1 MIQQN
6 KKIKI
11 NMGMTLIELI
21 VVLSIFAII
30 SSVVIFNYGAFQTKV
45 DIKNLASDIAM
56 QVVTAQK
63 ASLSGLLPNQI
74 PTVSPWKPSYGV
86 YFSST
91 STPDAHGADNK
102 DFIYFTDLN
111 DNTQY
116 DGLPCTGGNECVS
129 KITITKNNFI
139 SNLQVFYLNSTNAS
153 LNDLTIT
160 FTRPNSGATFFVS
173 TLGTLT
179 NVSYVQ
185 ITIASPNGIT
195 SLIKL
200 YPSGR
205 VQVN

>member
-1 MIQQN
+1 MA
-6 KKIKI
+6 
-11 NMGMTLIELI
+11 L
-21 VVLSIFAII
+21 
-30 SSVVIFNYGAFQTKV
+30 FQAKV
-45 DIKNLASDIAM
+45 DIKNLASDIAL

-63 ASLSGLLPNQI
+63 ASLSGLLPSQI

-86 YFSST
+86 YFNT
-91 STPDAHGADNK
+91 TADNK
-102 DFIYFTDLN
+102 SFTYFADLN
-111 DNTQY
+111 DNAQY
-116 DGLPCTGGNECVS
+116 DGLPCTGGSECVS

-139 SNLQVFYLNSTNAS
+139 SNLQVFYLNSTSAS

-160 FTRPNSGATFFVS
+160 FARPSSGATFVS
-173 TLGTLT
+173 NSTTLT

>member
-1 MIQQN
+1 MIRQN

-11 NMGMTLIELI
+11 NGGMTILELV

-30 SSVVIFNYGAFQTKV
+30 SSVVIFNYGAFQAKV
-45 DIKNLASDIAM
+45 DIKNLASDIAL

-63 ASLSGLLPNQI
+63 ASLSGLLPSLTQQSSEI
-74 PTVSPWKPSYGV
+74 SGWKPSYGV
-86 YFSST
+86 YFNIV
-91 STPDAHGADNK
+91 ADNK
-102 DFIYFTDLN
+102 SFTYFADLN
-111 DNTQY
+111 DDAQY

-139 SNLQVFYLNSTNAS
+139 SNLQVFYINSLNTP

-160 FTRPNSGATFFVS
+160 FTRPSSGAVFVS
-173 TLGTLT
+173 NSATLA
-179 NVSYVQ
+179 NVSFVQ
-185 ITIASPNGIT
+185 ITISSQSGIT